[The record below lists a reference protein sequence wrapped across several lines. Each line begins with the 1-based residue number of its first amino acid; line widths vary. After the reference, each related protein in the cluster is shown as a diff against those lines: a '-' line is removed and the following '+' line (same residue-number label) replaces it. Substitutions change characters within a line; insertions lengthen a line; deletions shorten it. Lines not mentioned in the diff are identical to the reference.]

1 MTRRAVRRQPTGTM
15 RFRRMDILVRR
26 DWRMHFFVLVLVLS
40 NAVLVLV
47 IDARSVLA
55 SDSGTRLIASMAM
68 KPTTINER
76 YQMHSIRTRSK
87 GDRRQIDHGR
97 IVIPSLLPNFDHDH
111 EHRFTEHEHDKCV

>member
-1 MTRRAVRRQPTGTM
+1 MAL
-15 RFRRMDILVRR
+15 F
-26 DWRMHFFVLVLVLS
+26 WHFFVLVLS

-55 SDSGTRLIASMAM
+55 SDSGTPLIARMAM
-68 KPTTINER
+68 KPPTIIER

-87 GDRRQIDHGR
+87 GDGRQIDHGR
-97 IVIPSLLPNFDHDH
+97 LGIPSLLPDFDH